1 MLYDVSFKN
10 SPTSIMSL
18 LNADSLHE
26 RNDRDGNSILSW
38 ISALINS
45 HVDSAKDPFIFRM
58 NVNKYTY
65 NMINLLLRTGFGEDA
80 FFFINQPIMKD
91 LADEFLNAQGDI
103 VSDPNMSQ
111 TDRKNELEQRIAMS
125 YEYGADGIL
134 KSINKL
140 FGKGNLKWQSS
151 DFERDSEVFKALFG
165 ITNDGYNSSKKT
177 LLEDLITNDEYL
189 IDPNQPVTVQNMKMD
204 EIVQI
209 GKEKYSP
216 RQLQGYVF
224 IAKKLFD
231 EYADALGDMVQS
243 TKIDTKNHGINY
255 MEQKRYKDRYNELK
269 KYDENLFDN
278 LKPMLEES
286 FIDYKTNNAIDLLK
300 DILGEQMI
308 HFTDQFFSI

>member
-1 MLYDVSFKN
+1 MKTESEEKLVAKN
-10 SPTSIMSL
+10 PTAYHNYSIDSTLEAGIVLTGTEIKSVRNNKVNIKDSYVIIKNGEAFVVGMHISPY
-18 LNADSLHE
+18 E
-26 RNDRDGNSILSW
+26 FGNIY
-38 ISALINS
+38 N
-45 HVDSAKDPFIFRM
+45 KDPLRTR
-58 NVNKYTY
+58 K
-65 NMINLLLRTGFGEDA
+65 LLLKKRE
-80 FFFINQPIMKD
+80 
-91 LADEFLNAQGDI
+91 
-103 VSDPNMSQ
+103 
-111 TDRKNELEQRIAMS
+111 
-125 YEYGADGIL
+125 
-134 KSINKL
+134 INKL

-204 EIVQI
+204 EIIQI

-243 TKIDTKNHGINY
+243 AKIDTKNHGINY